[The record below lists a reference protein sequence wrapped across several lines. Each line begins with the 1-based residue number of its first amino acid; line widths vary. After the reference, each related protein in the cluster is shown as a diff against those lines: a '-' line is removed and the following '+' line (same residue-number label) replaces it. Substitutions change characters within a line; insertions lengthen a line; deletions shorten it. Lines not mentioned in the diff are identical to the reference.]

1 MKRKVIKNLVKLKT
15 LFLDLLFPVE
25 CVNCS
30 KEEEWLCKKCFR
42 KIEFNDKQLCLICK
56 KENIFGKIC
65 DKCEKS
71 YTLDGVWVAG
81 FLRDQLTQKLI
92 KSLKYYFARD
102 IAEVLGIFMNFF
114 MRDLIN
120 KSRFL
125 EVQSLPKIFLNFNKT
140 LIIPVPLHPKRKR
153 WRGFNQSE
161 LLAKNIANY
170 LNLEMSNKLIRVKYK
185 KAQAKITAKQERMQN
200 IKDCFKWT
208 GKDLGKQNIIIVDDI
223 VTTGSTLNEMS
234 RILKQNNAGEVWGL
248 VIARG

>member
-102 IAEVLGIFMNFF
+102 IAEVLGRFMNFF